1 MASSTTESSAGRI
14 DIDGLE
20 VIFPFQSCYPEQ
32 REYMLELKKALDAK
46 GHCVLE
52 MPTGTGKT
60 VALLSL
66 ILAYQWANK
75 DVGKLIY
82 CTRTVP
88 EMEQVL
94 DELKQLVKA
103 RVAELGEAA
112 GEIVGLGLSARRNMC
127 THPEV
132 SVEPTREAVDRA
144 CRELT
149 APWTRDAPD
158 AKVCDAHVAFHDE
171 MKDRAIPAGIYTL
184 QDMKAYGE
192 ENGWCPYFVAR
203 HAITL
208 ANVVVYNYGYLL
220 DPKIAQ
226 MISST
231 LAKECI
237 VVFDEAHNIDN
248 VCIEVMSVTMKTD
261 TLDACQGNITS
272 LQGKI
277 SSMSEAKKEE
287 LQAEYERLLTGL
299 ARDAGIAGPG
309 MGGQLASPLL
319 PQNVVDEAVPG
330 NIRQA
335 KTFVELLKS
344 LVYQLKQKLQGAR
357 AASRESTFA
366 FLNKLSEEIGWEG
379 KAMEHCSERM
389 RSLLNTLEIVDVD
402 EYTPISLVCDFA
414 TLLGKHTE
422 GFALLLE
429 PYDERYPDV
438 PDPTMQL
445 ACLDASIA
453 IAPVLERLQTVVLTS
468 GTISVEE
475 NLYPKILK
483 FDPVC
488 SRSIPLTL
496 QRNCICPMIVA
507 RGSDQVELSS
517 SYDRRGDEGVLR
529 NYGKLLLSL
538 AQHVPDGIIV
548 FFVSYISMEQ
558 MISFWNRERSGTGGR
573 SYLARMLEQ
582 KLVFIETPDMVES
595 SLALRNFRHACD
607 AGRGAIFMSV
617 ARGKVAEGVNFE
629 GHYGRA
635 VVMLGVPYQYTQ
647 SKTLRARLESTRE
660 KFRIREADF
669 LAFDAVRQASQCLG
683 RVIRSKSDYGLMIL
697 ADVRYNKVDK
707 RKKLPTWI
715 QQVMPASKRNLPVDL
730 AVHMARQFLR
740 EMARPQMLQSA
751 TTMKAAAAPE
761 AGSLAAIA
769 EADAKAKGK
778 GKGSGAAAATAAAAG
793 GDGDG
798 DGPAAAKRPRVE

>member
-1 MASSTTESSAGRI
+1 MSTAGRV

-20 VIFPFQSCYPEQ
+20 VIFPFQTCYPEQ

-149 APWTRDAPD
+149 APWTRDDPD

-184 QDMKAYGE
+184 QDMKVYGE

-277 SSMSEAKKEE
+277 ESMNEAKREE

-299 ARDAGIAGPG
+299 ARDAGIAS

-319 PQNVVDEAVPG
+319 PQNVVDDAVPG

-344 LVYQLKQKLQGAR
+344 LVYQLKQKLQSAR

-366 FLNKLSEEIGWEG
+366 FLNKLSDEIGWEG

-453 IAPVLERLQTVVLTS
+453 IAPVLERFQTVVLTS

-558 MISFWNRERSGTGGR
+558 MISFWNRERDATGK
-573 SYLARMLEQ
+573 SYLARILEQ

-607 AGRGAIFMSV
+607 AGRGAMFMSV

-647 SKTLRARLESTRE
+647 SKTLRARLEYTRE

-730 AVHMARQFLR
+730 AVHTARQFLR
-740 EMARPQMLQSA
+740 EMARPQQLTVASGTGM
-751 TTMKAAAAPE
+751 
-761 AGSLAAIA
+761 SLADIA
-769 EADAKAKGK
+769 EADAEGKGK
-778 GKGSGAAAATAAAAG
+778 GKGKDKGTDREGGAPAEDEG
-793 GDGDG
+793 GDDSSS
-798 DGPAAAKRPRVE
+798 PASKKPRTEL

>member
-1 MASSTTESSAGRI
+1 MAPGRI

-20 VIFPFQSCYPEQ
+20 VIFPFQDCYPEQ

-66 ILAYQWANK
+66 ILAYQWAHK

-132 SVEPTREAVDRA
+132 SAEPTREAVDRA

-158 AKVCDAHVAFHDE
+158 AKTCDAHTAFHDE
-171 MKDRAIPAGIYTL
+171 MKDRAIPSGIYTIN
-184 QDMKAYGE
+184 DMKAYGE

-261 TLDACQGNITS
+261 TLDACQGNIAS

-277 SSMSEAKKEE
+277 STMSEEKKEE
-287 LQAEYERLLTGL
+287 LQKEYERLLHGL
-299 ARDAGIAGPG
+299 ARDAGIGD

-344 LVYQLKQKLQGAR
+344 LVHQLKQKLQGAR

-429 PYDERYPDV
+429 PFDERYPDV

-453 IAPVLERLQTVVLTS
+453 IAPVLERFQTVVLTS

-558 MISFWNRERSGTGGR
+558 MISFWNRERSGTGGQ
-573 SYLARMLEQ
+573 SYLARMLEH

-647 SKTLRARLESTRE
+647 SKTLRARLEYTRE

-730 AVHMARQFLR
+730 AIHTARQFLR
-740 EMARPQMLQSA
+740 EMARPQGAGLGPSSGIL
-751 TTMKAAAAPE
+751 AAAAGASPD
-761 AGSLAAIA
+761 G
-769 EADAKAKGK
+769 KAKGK
-778 GKGSGAAAATAAAAG
+778 REGTDASAGAGAAGEEGVDSSPAG
-793 GDGDG
+793 KK
-798 DGPAAAKRPRVE
+798 ARVEM

>member
-1 MASSTTESSAGRI
+1 MSGAGRL

-20 VIFPFQSCYPEQ
+20 VIFPFTSCYPEQ
-32 REYMLELKKALDAK
+32 REYMLELKQALDAK

-60 VALLSL
+60 VALLAL
-66 ILAYQWANK
+66 ILAYQWAHK

-171 MKDRAIPAGIYTL
+171 MKDRAIPSGIYTIE
-184 QDMKAYGE
+184 DMKAYGE

-248 VCIEVMSVTMKTD
+248 VCIEVMSISIKTD

-277 SSMSEAKKEE
+277 STMSEAKKEE
-287 LQAEYERLLTGL
+287 LQKEYERLLHGL
-299 ARDAGIAGPG
+299 ARDAGIGD

-366 FLNKLSEEIGWEG
+366 FLNKLSDEIGWEG

-429 PYDERYPDV
+429 PFDERYPDV

-453 IAPVLERLQTVVLTS
+453 IAPVLERFQTVILTS
-468 GTISVEE
+468 GTISIEE

-558 MISFWNRERSGTGGR
+558 MISFWNRERSGTGGQ
-573 SYLARMLEQ
+573 SYLARMLEH
-582 KLVFIETPDMVES
+582 KLIFIETPDMVES

-647 SKTLRARLESTRE
+647 SKTLRARLEYTRE

-730 AVHMARQFLR
+730 AIHTARQFLR
-740 EMARPQMLQSA
+740 EMARPQGAGLGPSSA
-751 TTMKAAAAPE
+751 ILAAAAGASPD
-761 AGSLAAIA
+761 G
-769 EADAKAKGK
+769 KAKGK
-778 GKGSGAAAATAAAAG
+778 HAAAASAG
-793 GDGDG
+793 VADEEGDDSS
-798 DGPAAAKRPRVE
+798 PAGKKARVEM

>member
-1 MASSTTESSAGRI
+1 
-14 DIDGLE
+14 
-20 VIFPFQSCYPEQ
+20 
-32 REYMLELKKALDAK
+32 
-46 GHCVLE
+46 

-75 DVGKLIY
+75 DMGKLIY

-103 RVAELGEAA
+103 RVAALGESA
-112 GEIVGLGLSARRNMC
+112 GDIVGMGLSARRNMC
-127 THPEV
+127 THETV
-132 SVEPTREAVDRA
+132 SKEPTREAVDRA

-149 APWTRDAPD
+149 APWKREEGGAET
-158 AKVCDAHVAFHDE
+158 CDAHEKFQTEVA
-171 MKDRAIPAGIYTL
+171 DRTIPPGVYTL
-184 QDMKAYGE
+184 HDMKAYGV

-220 DPKIAQ
+220 DPKIAS

-231 LAKECI
+231 LAKECV

-248 VCIEVMSVTMKTD
+248 VCIEVMSVTMKQD
-261 TLDACQGNITS
+261 TLDACAGNITS
-272 LQGKI
+272 LKSKI
-277 SSMSEAKKEE
+277 DAMSESNAARLQEE
-287 LQAEYERLLTGL
+287 YQRLLDGL
-299 ARDAGIAGPG
+299 AASAGLGGAAGS
-309 MGGQLASPLL
+309 GGGGGGTLASPLL
-319 PQNVVDEAVPG
+319 PQNVLDEAVPG
-330 NIRQA
+330 NIRHA
-335 KTFVELLKS
+335 KTFVELLKG

-357 AASRESTFA
+357 SATRESTFA

-379 KAMEHCSERM
+379 KAMTHCSERM
-389 RSLLNTLEIVDVD
+389 RSMLRTLEVVDVD
-402 EYTPISLVCDFA
+402 EYTPVCLVCDFA
-414 TLLGKHTE
+414 TLLAQHTE

-429 PYDERYPDV
+429 PFDERYPDV
-438 PDPTMQL
+438 PDPTLQL

-453 IAPVLERLQTVVLTS
+453 IKPVLERFQTVVLTS

-475 NLYPKILK
+475 NLYPKMLR
-483 FDPVC
+483 FNPVT
-488 SRSIPLTL
+488 SKSIPLTL

-507 RGSDQVELSS
+507 RGADQVELSS
-517 SYDRRGDEGVLR
+517 SYDKRQDEGILR

-538 AQHVPDGIIV
+538 AQHVPDGMIV

-558 MISFWNRERSGTGGR
+558 MISFWNRERSGTAGGK
-573 SYLARMLEQ
+573 SYLARILEH
-582 KLVFIETPDMVES
+582 KLIFIETPDMVES

-635 VVMLGVPYQYTQ
+635 VVMLGVPYQYTK
-647 SKTLRARLESTRE
+647 SKTLMARLEYTRE

-697 ADVRYNKVDK
+697 ADFRYNKVDK
-707 RKKLPTWI
+707 RRKLPTWI
-715 QQVMPASKRNLPVDL
+715 QQVMPASKRNLRVDL
-730 AVHMARQFLR
+730 AIHTARQFLR
-740 EMARPQMLQSA
+740 EMSQPVL
-751 TTMKAAAAPE
+751 APPP
-761 AGSLAAIA
+761 
-769 EADAKAKGK
+769 
-778 GKGSGAAAATAAAAG
+778 AAAAG
-793 GDGDG
+793 AAAGAAAPPAQLPFDEAAAEEGEQAG
-798 DGPAAAKRPRVE
+798 GPAQKKARTA